1 MISRILIK
9 VKPGSLIQI
18 ELDNVKLIFKSSVNE
33 YIFHLKN

>member
-9 VKPGSLIQI
+9 VKPGSQIQI